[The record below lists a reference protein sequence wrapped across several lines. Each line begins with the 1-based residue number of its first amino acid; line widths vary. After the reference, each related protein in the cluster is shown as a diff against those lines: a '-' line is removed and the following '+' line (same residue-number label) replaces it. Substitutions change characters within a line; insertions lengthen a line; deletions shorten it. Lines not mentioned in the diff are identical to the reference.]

1 MGTSLFSL
9 QSRTTMSSLK
19 VQKRLAAEVLRC
31 GKRKVWFDPNEIGE
45 IGQANS
51 RQNIRKLVKDGL
63 IIKTPPNVHSRAR
76 CRKKQEARRKGRHMG
91 FGKRKGTANARMP
104 QKVLWIRRMRVLRRM
119 LKKYRENKKIDRHLY
134 HELYMKVKGNVFKN
148 KRVLMEYIHKKKAD
162 NARAKMLA
170 DQAEAR
176 RSKAKEARNRRM
188 ERVAQRKAD
197 ALKAKDDADQ

>member
-31 GKRKVWFDPNEIGE
+31 GKRKVWLDPNEIGE

-51 RQNIRKLVKDGL
+51 RQNIRKLVRDGL
-63 IIKTPPNVHSRAR
+63 IIKKPPNIHSRFRAR
-76 CRKKQEARRKGRHMG
+76 RMMAARRKGRHMDY
-91 FGKRKGTANARMP
+91 GKRKGTKEARMP
-104 QKVLWIRRMRVLRRM
+104 SKVLWMRRIRILRRM
-119 LKKYRENKKIDRHLY
+119 LKKYRENKKIDKHLY
-134 HELYMKVKGNVFKN
+134 HELYLKVKGNAFKN

-162 NARAKMLA
+162 NARAKMLS

-176 RSKAKEARNRRM
+176 RTRAKEARKRRE
-188 ERVAQRKAD
+188 ERLEQRRAE
-197 ALKAKDDADQ
+197 ALKIKDEA

>member
-63 IIKTPPNVHSRAR
+63 IIKKPPNVHSRAR

-104 QKVLWIRRMRVLRRM
+104 KKV
-119 LKKYRENKKIDRHLY
+119 DRHLY

-162 NARAKMLA
+162 NARAKMLS
-170 DQAEAR
+170 DQSEAR
-176 RSKAKEARNRRM
+176 RSKAKEARKRRQ
-188 ERVAQRKAD
+188 ERI
-197 ALKAKDDADQ
+197 ALKKAESFKSKDDAE

>member
-63 IIKTPPNVHSRAR
+63 IIKKPPNVPSRAR

-176 RSKAKEARNRRM
+176 RAKAKEARKRRQ
-188 ERVAQRKAD
+188 ERIALKKAES
-197 ALKAKDDADQ
+197 LKAKDDAE

>member
-19 VQKRLAAEVLRC
+19 VQKKLAAEVLRC
-31 GKRKVWFDPNEIGE
+31 GKRKVWLDPNEIGE

-63 IIKTPPNVHSRAR
+63 IIKKPPNVHSRAR

-91 FGKRKGTANARMP
+91 FGKRKGT
-104 QKVLWIRRMRVLRRM
+104 
-119 LKKYRENKKIDRHLY
+119 
-134 HELYMKVKGNVFKN
+134 
-148 KRVLMEYIHKKKAD
+148 D

-176 RSKAKEARNRRM
+176 RSKAKEARIRRM
-188 ERVAQRKAD
+188 ERVAQRK
-197 ALKAKDDADQ
+197 

>member
-1 MGTSLFSL
+1 MG
-9 QSRTTMSSLK
+9 
-19 VQKRLAAEVLRC
+19 
-31 GKRKVWFDPNEIGE
+31 
-45 IGQANS
+45 
-51 RQNIRKLVKDGL
+51 KDGL
-63 IIKTPPNVHSRAR
+63 IIKKPPNVHSRAR

-170 DQAEAR
+170 VQAEAR

-188 ERVAQRKAD
+188 E
-197 ALKAKDDADQ
+197 

>member
-1 MGTSLFSL
+1 MG
-9 QSRTTMSSLK
+9 SRTTMSSLK
-19 VQKRLAAEVLRC
+19 VQKKLAAGVL
-31 GKRKVWFDPNEIGE
+31 GAGVRKVWLDPNEIGE

-63 IIKTPPNVHSRAR
+63 IIKKPPNVHSRAR
-76 CRKKQEARRKGRHMG
+76 CRKNQEARRKGRHMG

-119 LKKYRENKKIDRHLY
+119 LKKYRDNKKIDRHLY

-162 NARAKMLA
+162 NARAKMLS
-170 DQAEAR
+170 DQSEAR
-176 RSKAKEARNRRM
+176 RAKAKEARQRRM